1 MKVVLFPPR
10 FLDYG
15 LSYSCRSGENGYCSP
30 LNSFR
35 FNFFFFILAINSCA
49 VGGYSILISGDTS
62 LASLSFFLLFL
73 SFLMFRSVCRLF
85 LSLLL
90 LYSDIDSFSSSI
102 LSNYSVFLYFF
113 LDFLFSA

>member
-1 MKVVLFPPR
+1 MKVVLFPR
-10 FLDYG
+10 FLDYT
-15 LSYSCRSGENGYCSP
+15 LSSCRSGENGYYSP

-62 LASLSFFLLFL
+62 TSLFFFLLFL
-73 SFLMFRSVCRLF
+73 SFFIFRSVCRLF

-90 LYSDIDSFSSSI
+90 LNSEIESFSSSI

-113 LDFLFSA
+113 FDFLESSS